1 MTASR
6 VPTVSLLCVCLAA
19 CQPIVDRAADNIAA
33 TVSERV
39 VADVAATVSERVAI
53 EIGTALAHQTIKA
66 SATTPPATESSEFSC
81 TPSKTCSRME
91 TCEEA
96 LYHLTVCGN
105 KRLDGDGDGIPCQ
118 SLCGGRADLFPE
130 EATPLPA
137 VDEGEIGVVTRIIDG
152 DTIDV
157 RIDGKVVRIR
167 YLQMNTPERDQP
179 CFKES
184 TDANAALVAGKTVR
198 LVADKELVDPYDRWL
213 RHVYVGEMN
222 VNRVL
227 VAEGFAEAV
236 YYSPNDMF
244 LENFQALEREA
255 ARAGRGCHPT
265 GIFDDG
271 SPTR

>member
-39 VADVAATVSERVAI
+39 VAGVE
-53 EIGTALAHQTIKA
+53 TALADQPIA
-66 SATTPPATESSEFSC
+66 AMATAAPATDSGEFSC

-96 LYHLTVCGN
+96 LHHLTVCGN

-137 VDEGEIGVVTRIIDG
+137 VDEGDIGVVTRIIDG

-184 TDANAALVAGKTVR
+184 SEANEDLVEGKTVR
-198 LVADKELVDPYDRWL
+198 LVPDKELIDPYDRWL

-244 LENFQALEREA
+244 LEEFQALEREA

>member
-1 MTASR
+1 MKTTSSCLVRILAAYI
-6 VPTVSLLCVCLAA
+6 VALLCVGVLGLLFACLVS
-19 CQPIVDRAADNIAA
+19 CQDSVNRAVDNIAA
-33 TVSERV
+33 TVSARV
-39 VADVAATVSERVAI
+39 VADLSIAQAVDRPGNFTC
-53 EIGTALAHQTIKA
+53 Q
-66 SATTPPATESSEFSC
+66 PQ
-81 TPSKTCSRME
+81 KTCGQMDS
-91 TCEEA
+91 CEEA
-96 LYHLTVCGN
+96 MFHLNTCGN
-105 KRLDGDGDGIPCQ
+105 MGLDGDGDGVPCQ

-184 TDANAALVAGKTVR
+184 SEANEDLVEGKTVR
-198 LVADKELVDPYDRWL
+198 LVPDKELIDPYDRWL
-213 RHVYVGEMN
+213 RHVYVGAIN

-244 LENFQALEREA
+244 LEEFQALEREA